1 MDALEGHIPG
11 SVSRSCVVGALHFD
25 FQFAQSQANY
35 SEAQQ
40 KYKEDATNLQ
50 VINNVLKNLK
60 EVFTRQGGKISDNSM
75 ASQSDSQIREKLLQF
90 LSLTK
95 GLQAQ
100 MRSPYF

>member
-11 SVSRSCVVGALHFD
+11 SVARSCVLGALHFD
-25 FQFAQSQANY
+25 FQYAQSQANY

-50 VINNVLKNLK
+50 VINNVLKNLR
-60 EVFTRQGGKISDNSM
+60 EIFTRSGKSDM
-75 ASQSDSQIREKLLQF
+75 ASQSDAQIREKLLQF

>member
-11 SVSRSCVVGALHFD
+11 SVARSCVLGALHFD
-25 FQFAQSQANY
+25 FQYAQSQANY

-60 EVFTRQGGKISDNSM
+60 ELFTRQGSKSDNSM
-75 ASQSDSQIREKLLQF
+75 ASQSDAQIREKLLQF